1 MKARRTV
8 LRLLQKV
15 GLVVHGL
22 FLFIGAVDVQASLK
36 KYLRRK
42 LGGFLKVW
50 CAKHGVVLQKY
61 GEGPFDKY
69 TPGDRKARLQRVA
82 QLRAQGQL
90 MQNPAEGCQ
99 LISALRAAKDIDG
112 DIAEVGTA
120 RGGSARLIAEYSN
133 GKTIHTFDT
142 FEGDPEIGVDDT
154 QFWKGRYACSL
165 EEVREYLKGLPV
177 ELHKGL
183 FPDSAAA
190 FNACRFSFVHLD
202 VDLYQSTLDCLRFFY
217 PRLNPGGIL
226 FCHGYLIAD
235 GVNRAVA
242 EFFADKREAPI
253 ELVGYQ
259 VMVVK
264 LSQPSE

>member
-1 MKARRTV
+1 MMRT
-8 LRLLQKV
+8 RM
-15 GLVVHGL
+15 
-22 FLFIGAVDVQASLK
+22 
-36 KYLRRK
+36 K

-50 CAKHGVVLQKY
+50 CAKHGMVLQKY
-61 GEGPFDKY
+61 GEGPFADSNKY

-133 GKTIHTFDT
+133 GKTIHAFDT
-142 FEGDPEIGVDDT
+142 FEGDPEIGVDDSWS
-154 QFWKGRYACSL
+154 WKGRYACSL

-183 FPDSAAA
+183 FPDSAAS
-190 FNACRFSFVHLD
+190 FKACRFSFVHLD
-202 VDLYQSTLDCLRFFY
+202 VDLYKSTLDCLRFFY

-226 FCHGYLIAD
+226 IVHGYLIAS
-235 GVNRAVA
+235 GVNRALS
-242 EFFADKREAPI
+242 EFFSDKPETPI
-253 ELVGYQ
+253 ELIGYQ